1 MSQESLE
8 DFIARLR
15 VGGEHAE
22 RALEFYEPVGAV
34 RRIREARSL
43 LAKRA

>member
-1 MSQESLE
+1 LKISS
-8 DFIARLR
+8 ARLR